1 MDSPDWS
8 AADSDI
14 YLPLRVQDP
23 VAVEL
28 AYDRYGGMAYGLA
41 LRILAEPDQA
51 EDVVQEV
58 FLRLWNSPAS
68 YDPTRG
74 SFRTWLLTLI
84 RNRSIDVLRR
94 RQRRA
99 LPIELPSASD
109 LVEVRRRLADGGVEV
124 EERAEG
130 FFTEDPSRNRIQLKV
145 RAD

>member
-1 MDSPDWS
+1 M
-8 AADSDI
+8 
-14 YLPLRVQDP
+14 
-23 VAVEL
+23 EL

-99 LPIELPSASD
+99 LPIELPANLKDGSAGSD
-109 LVEVRRRLADGGVEV
+109 PWQTLALSLEQQAI
-124 EERAEG
+124 R
-130 FFTEDPSRNRIQLKV
+130 
-145 RAD
+145 